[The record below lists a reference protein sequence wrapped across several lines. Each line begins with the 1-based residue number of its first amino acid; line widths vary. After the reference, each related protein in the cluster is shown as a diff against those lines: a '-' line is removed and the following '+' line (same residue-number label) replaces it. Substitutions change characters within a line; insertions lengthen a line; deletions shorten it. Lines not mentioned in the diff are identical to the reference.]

1 MRAVLQDGGGM
12 RLPHPGSMA
21 RVVFILFS
29 GRKKFFGSKK
39 KLYGS
44 KKKLYGNKKKLYGSK
59 KFPLQKVSNRIAL
72 RIIIP

>member
-1 MRAVLQDGGGM
+1 MRTVLQDGGGM

-29 GRKKFFGSKK
+29 GR
-39 KLYGS
+39 
-44 KKKLYGNKKKLYGSK
+44 KKLYGNKKKLYGSK

>member
-39 KLYGS
+39 KLYG
-44 KKKLYGNKKKLYGSK
+44 NKKKLYGSK

>member
-29 GRKKFFGSKK
+29 GRKK
-39 KLYGS
+39 
-44 KKKLYGNKKKLYGSK
+44 LYGNKKSYTAAKNSRCRKYLIG
-59 KFPLQKVSNRIAL
+59 
-72 RIIIP
+72 

>member
-1 MRAVLQDGGGM
+1 MRTVLQDGGGM

-29 GRKKFFGSKK
+29 GRKK
-39 KLYGS
+39 
-44 KKKLYGNKKKLYGSK
+44 LYGSK

>member
-29 GRKKFFGSKK
+29 GRKK
-39 KLYGS
+39 
-44 KKKLYGNKKKLYGSK
+44 LYGNKKKLYGSK
-59 KFPLQKVSNRIAL
+59 KSYTAAKNSRCRKYLIG
-72 RIIIP
+72 

>member
-1 MRAVLQDGGGM
+1 MRTVLQDGGGM

-29 GRKKFFGSKK
+29 GRKK
-39 KLYGS
+39 LYGS
-44 KKKLYGNKKKLYGSK
+44 KKKLYGSK

>member
-12 RLPHPGSMA
+12 WLPHPGSMA

-29 GRKKFFGSKK
+29 GRKKFF
-39 KLYGS
+39 GS

>member
-39 KLYGS
+39 KLYA
-44 KKKLYGNKKKLYGSK
+44 NKKKLYGSK

>member
-29 GRKKFFGSKK
+29 GRKK
-39 KLYGS
+39 
-44 KKKLYGNKKKLYGSK
+44 LYGNKKKLYGSK